1 LHVKQASFALQ
12 VPQPAKQATHGL
24 VPKQAEHPKPA
35 TSRKPVEHKHVLA
48 VAKGTLLTV
57 SLHDVQASATVQAA
71 QPAKQAVHVPVV
83 AVQGVHPSAPFSL
96 KPALHTHVLAAEVQA
111 TLLLVVSLHVV
122 QASVTV
128 QVPQPFRHTTSAF

>member
-1 LHVKQASFALQ
+1 M
-12 VPQPAKQATHGL
+12 
-24 VPKQAEHPKPA
+24 
-35 TSRKPVEHKHVLA
+35 LA

-96 KPALHTHVLAAEVQA
+96 KPALHLYKIMFKINTHM
-111 TLLLVVSLHVV
+111 
-122 QASVTV
+122 
-128 QVPQPFRHTTSAF
+128 F